1 MLFKSKSQVNNEDS
15 STNFLSGLKEKKFV
29 KNDISTKMK
38 SETES
43 FFINFK
49 LGEKDS
55 IMDNILINYSK
66 TIENENK
73 KKINLKQNFNYCKVN
88 NYSLQ
93 NENDSFEIYDFN
105 DETNV
110 RYVLKNLSNLSC
122 DKSDVGGGLSNIFVD
137 LNANKEPIEV
147 SIPDGRYTVVCC
159 DGNINENGLGTIKGT
174 KTVVDSQSALIF
186 HD

>member
-1 MLFKSKSQVNNEDS
+1 MFYNILLFIKINYLNNNINKNKEEYIIPS
-15 STNFLSGLKEKKFV
+15 LLLKNKKE
-29 KNDISTKMK
+29 

-55 IMDNILINYSK
+55 FMDNILINYSK

-88 NYSLQ
+88 NYSSQ

-110 RYVLKNLSNLSC
+110 KYVLKNLSTTLSC
-122 DKSDVGGGLSNIFVD
+122 DKSEVNNNLSNIFEE
-137 LNANKEPIEV
+137 LNEENWDNDEEKDKIINDIKIFEV
-147 SIPDGRYTVVCC
+147 KK
-159 DGNINENGLGTIKGT
+159 NFINS
-174 KTVVDSQSALIF
+174 SQKI
-186 HD
+186 

>member
-1 MLFKSKSQVNNEDS
+1 MKSKNRAKTKNPFEPPQLPKISKINPFSIQKFPKIIPRKHVSTKTIQNQKNNRQFKIISNKKMLFKSKSQINNEDS

-55 IMDNILINYSK
+55 FMDNILINYSK

-73 KKINLKQNFNYCKVN
+73 KK
-88 NYSLQ
+88 
-93 NENDSFEIYDFN
+93 
-105 DETNV
+105 
-110 RYVLKNLSNLSC
+110 
-122 DKSDVGGGLSNIFVD
+122 
-137 LNANKEPIEV
+137 
-147 SIPDGRYTVVCC
+147 
-159 DGNINENGLGTIKGT
+159 
-174 KTVVDSQSALIF
+174 LI
-186 HD
+186 